1 MPETE
6 NNQPPEQPP
15 APAGKPY
22 SVRRVNNVP
31 LLIGFILVAAFVAIV
46 FLVVLPSND
55 NARKETKTRIVSSE
69 GEAAAI
75 NAGAP
80 NGFIAART
88 AQTPAAPVPTPEP
101 VAYRMPGAPQATP
114 DDRLATLKEALSFRT
129 RSVNVEHPVLYQ
141 ATPAP
146 TPQPVSAPAPE
157 DYRTLMERTRAVR
170 EGNGT
175 PEVKREAT
183 ALGNALAS
191 ADYGADNPDRWHS
204 PNQVENPVRYQL
216 RAGFVIPAVLLSGVN
231 SEVPGTIIA
240 QVAQDVFD
248 NATGTELLIPEGARL
263 IGSYASNVQY
273 GQSRL
278 FVVWQ
283 RIVFPDGRALDI
295 GAEPGTGSD
304 GYAGFKDRV
313 DSHWVR
319 IFGSAVLMSAI
330 SAGVAYSQ
338 DRNGQ
343 VSGNYSAPSFG
354 QELSAATGQQ
364 FGQAAA
370 KLLEKNLDIAPT
382 LKIRPGYRFSVLLIR
397 DFVFP
402 GVYEDFAYHR
412 GNQNR

>member
-31 LLIGFILVAAFVAIV
+31 LLIGFVLVAAFVAIV

-55 NARKETKTRIVSSE
+55 NTRKETKTRIVSSE

-129 RSVNVEHPVLYQ
+129 RSLNVEHPVVYQ

-146 TPQPVSAPAPE
+146 TPQPLSAPAPE
-157 DYRTLMERTRAVR
+157 DYRALMARTRAVR

-175 PEVKREAT
+175 PEEKKEAT
-183 ALGNALAS
+183 AFGNALAI
-191 ADYGADNPDRWHS
+191 ADYGADNPDRWYS

-248 NATGTELLIPEGARL
+248 NATGTELLIPQGARL

-343 VSGNYSAPSFG
+343 VSGNFSAPSFG

-370 KLLEKNLDIAPT
+370 KLLEKNLDVAPS

-402 GVYEDFAYHR
+402 GVYEDFAYG
-412 GNQNR
+412 GNHNR